1 VEQPTSLDM
10 DPTTAGAALEG
21 LLLEIEAGDDA
32 VAKTRAQALVRLL
45 MSLYGAGLSR
55 MLDVV
60 RTEHGGPAAVLD
72 RFAGDG
78 LIANLLV
85 LHDLHPHPVHH
96 RVSRAIAAL
105 QPHLPPHISLTVV
118 GTSADTVHVRA
129 ESSGA
134 GLPSPNL
141 RASVERAVQEAAP
154 EIATIH
160 IDGLPN
166 GNGLIQIARSSAAQ
180 RVS

>member
-1 VEQPTSLDM
+1 M
-10 DPTTAGAALEG
+10 DPAAAGIALEG

-32 VAKTRAQALVRLL
+32 AAKTHAQALVRLL

-60 RTEHGGPAAVLD
+60 RTEHGGPAAVLN

-96 RVSRAIAAL
+96 RVTTAIAAL
-105 QPHLPPHISLTVV
+105 QPHLPPHICLTVV
-118 GTSADTVHVRA
+118 GVTADTVRLRA
-129 ESSGA
+129 ESSGPA
-134 GLPSPNL
+134 LPGAHL

-160 IDGLPN
+160 IEGLPN
-166 GNGLIQIARSSAAQ
+166 GDGLIQILRSSTAQ
-180 RVS
+180 RFS